1 MSEVISCCYSEKST
15 KLDFRKQRGD
25 GLKEMAEISRK
36 GISVFIIISSSQKIK
51 LLVFQMGPETL
62 RRISILDVFA
72 SSLIFLEVRIY
83 SFPIKCLVLNISR
96 KITDGNTSI
105 MLACSYNNMG
115 HKL

>member
-1 MSEVISCCYSEKST
+1 MSEAISCCYSRT
-15 KLDFRKQRGD
+15 KLDFCKQRGD

-36 GISVFIIISSSQKIK
+36 GISVFIIISNSQKIK
-51 LLVFQMGPETL
+51 LLVFQMGPQTL
-62 RRISILDVFA
+62 QRISILDVFA

-83 SFPIKCLVLNISR
+83 SFPTKCVVLSISR
-96 KITDGNTSI
+96 KNRTDGNTSV